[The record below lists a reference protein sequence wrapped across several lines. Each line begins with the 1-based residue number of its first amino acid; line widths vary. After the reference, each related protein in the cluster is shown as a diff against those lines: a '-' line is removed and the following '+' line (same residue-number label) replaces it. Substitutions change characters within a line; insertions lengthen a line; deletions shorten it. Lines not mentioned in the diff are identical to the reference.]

1 MSTTSRR
8 LRLVYYGDPT
18 SVVSARLFHSLLRT
32 VEKTGDK
39 VAVLVVPDYRDWVHR
54 FWDQSLALT
63 VARFLTIQLFN
74 WGYREMYAGD
84 IVATARA
91 RGILVL
97 RHNKADALLQHL
109 SLTLDW
115 PFSIVSAGYPFRI
128 QPGTL
133 GKAESAVNYH
143 NSSLP
148 VYGGLHSTAFA
159 MFFGEQETGYTF
171 HHMTQDID
179 RGRILLTES
188 LPVGEL
194 SRQDVDMLKASVAG
208 SRWREVLDSMRH
220 GAPGTEQVGPGSYWG
235 IDKWREFLTVDAAT
249 PVHII
254 RRKIE
259 LFGHVRMQV
268 GGRTVLVTSVDGRG
282 TPRRV
287 YYLPRPLW
295 AAVSKV
301 L

>member
-1 MSTTSRR
+1 
-8 LRLVYYGDPT
+8 
-18 SVVSARLFHSLLRT
+18 
-32 VEKTGDK
+32 
-39 VAVLVVPDYRDWVHR
+39 
-54 FWDQSLALT
+54 
-63 VARFLTIQLFN
+63 FLTIQLFN

-91 RGILVL
+91 RNILVL

-109 SLTLDW
+109 SFALDW

-133 GKAESAVNYH
+133 EKAESAVNYH

-179 RGRILLTES
+179 RGNILLTDS
-188 LPVGEL
+188 FPTGEL
-194 SRQDVDMLKASVAG
+194 SRVDVDFLKASAAG
-208 SRWREVLDSMRH
+208 KRWGEVLDSMRH
-220 GAPGTEQVGPGSYWG
+220 GEPGAEQVGPRSYWG
-235 IDKWREFLTVDAAT
+235 LESLRVFLTVDAAT
-249 PVHII
+249 SDKPRWPDTVDII

-259 LFGHVRMQV
+259 MFGHVRMQV
-268 GGRTVLVTSVDGRG
+268 GGRTALVTSVDGRG

-295 AAVSKV
+295 AMVARFA
-301 L
+301 